1 MVVLSKYPNYKE
13 SSMDNH
19 TIKTVFREYIHPLD
33 SKVIQK
39 MIDIAGLDK
48 YVKKL
53 DTLTFINLFI
63 YAQLKKLDS
72 LKGISNALTRKK
84 TVQRLAGIGSI
95 SKSQLSRKN
104 REIPHEIF
112 EVILRHL
119 IQKVHQM
126 LGPVKAEKALDK
138 LNLIDS
144 STISMCLSGYEWAD
158 FRETKSG
165 IKIHTSVMLCE
176 EDVFPNKVIPTPA
189 RPADE
194 TQLDALIIPDEDVLN
209 VFDRGYFNFKTYDA
223 YSDAGTKFATR
234 IKANTKV
241 HVIEELPVEASSFIT
256 RHAIVKIG
264 TMKNELQLVETR
276 DSEGNKIRIVCNDA
290 KRSAIEISDIYRNRW
305 KIELF
310 FKWIKQHL
318 VIKKLYGKSEN
329 AVYNQVYL
337 AMITFCL
344 TLLIKN
350 KLGFKGTLLEM
361 LDWVRDCYEK
371 QMSTFILEIFKEP
384 ERSSNGRR
392 PQEHERI
399 FEETLAQYESG
410 DVLHL
415 DDLTYDPIN

>member
-1 MVVLSKYPNYKE
+1 
-13 SSMDNH
+13 MDNY
-19 TIKTVFREYIHPLD
+19 TIKTVFKEYIHPLD
-33 SKVIQK
+33 SKIIQT
-39 MIDIAGLDK
+39 MTAITGLDK

-63 YAQLKKLDS
+63 YAQLKKRSS
-72 LKGISNALTRKK
+72 LKEISNALSRKK
-84 TVQRLAGIGSI
+84 AVQRLVGIDSI

-104 REIPHEIF
+104 REIPHETLD
-112 EVILRHL
+112 VILRHL
-119 IQKVHQM
+119 IQKIHLV
-126 LGPVKAEKALDK
+126 LGPVKAEKVLNK

-144 STISMCLSGYEWAD
+144 STISMCLSGYEWAV

-165 IKIHTSVMLCE
+165 IKIHTSVLLCE
-176 EDVFPNKVIPTPA
+176 EDVYPNKIIPTPA

-194 TQLDALIIPDEDVLN
+194 TKLDALIMPDEDVLN
-209 VFDRGYFNFKTYDA
+209 VFDRGYFNFKKFDA
-223 YSDAGTKFATR
+223 YSAEGIKFATR
-234 IKANTKV
+234 LKTNTLV
-241 HVIEELPVEASSFIT
+241 HVIEDLPVEDASPIT

-264 TMKNELQLVETR
+264 NMKNYLQLVETS

-290 KRSAIEISDIYRNRW
+290 SRSAAEISDIYRNRW

-329 AVYNQVYL
+329 AVYNQIYL

-344 TLLIKN
+344 TLLIKH

-361 LDWVRDCYEK
+361 LDWIRDCYDNK
-371 QMSTFILEIFKEP
+371 MSTFVLEIFKEP
-384 ERSSNGRR
+384 ERSSSGQRR
-392 PQEHERI
+392 QKHRRI
-399 FEETLAQYESG
+399 FEETLAQYELG

-415 DDLTYDPIN
+415 DDLTYDPII